1 MTAILAYSDRFRARA
16 GETLAFK
23 VSRETPGPFTATI
36 MKLTGPEAGPQGPDW
51 APVPVDRLSGTAP
64 HQPTLAGSFA
74 AVSAH
79 PLFAGLRDLTLA
91 AYVWPTTP
99 TKGEQAIAGCW
110 CAESG
115 RGFQLAIDDD
125 GRLEARVGDGR
136 TIARATVDT
145 PLPERRWMLA
155 AMTLDTAAGT
165 LTIRQWPVGEARFD
179 TEVARSART
188 ETKVRPDAQDLPFL
202 MAASRAGDGGPT
214 APWSGIAGGA
224 FYNGKIDRPRLSSRA
239 LDAAG
244 IRALMADRIDADIRA
259 GLVAAWDFSRGI
271 PTETLRDSGPNRL
284 DGCTVNLPARAMT
297 GHNWTGET
305 MAWTQRPEH
314 YGAIHFHDDDL
325 VDCNWQTVAEWTV
338 PSDLA
343 SGVYCARFDADGFPF
358 DVPFVVSPPVG
369 VATNRVAFLAS
380 SATYTVYLNNRGR
393 FVSPLTHLYH
403 GRMIV
408 LDDTDELMLRF
419 PEIGVSTYDRHSD
432 GSGVCYSSRHRPATN
447 IRPTGRHWNFH
458 CDLFIVHWLETLA
471 ADGAIDGYDVITDED
486 LHTHGLDLLRPYG
499 VVLTGTHPEYDS
511 TEMLDAL
518 DGYLRSG
525 GRFMYMGGN
534 GFYWRIA
541 HHPTRAG
548 VIEVRRPET
557 GVRAWIAEPGE
568 AHLGFTG
575 EHGGLWRRQGRAPNA
590 LAGVGFISQGFDH
603 CSYYRRQEG
612 AADPRAAFVFAG
624 VTDTVLGDFGL
635 LQGGAA
641 GLEIDSADT
650 RLGTPPHALVLAT
663 SENHSN
669 TYELVP
675 EEVAIPHGASN
686 AVQNRDVHA
695 DMVFFETPNG
705 GAVWSS
711 GSIAYAGSLSWN
723 GYDNNIARLTTNVL
737 VRFADPTPFE
747 MPQ

>member
-1 MTAILAYSDRFRARA
+1 MTAIMAYADRFQARP
-16 GETLAFK
+16 GETVAFK

-36 MKLTGPEAGPQGPDW
+36 MKLTGPEAGPDGPPW
-51 APVPVDRLSGTAP
+51 APVEVDRLSGTAP

-74 AVSAH
+74 AVA
-79 PLFAGLRDLTLA
+79 PNPAFERLADLTLA

-99 TKGEQAIAGCW
+99 HKGEQAIAGCW

-115 RGFQLAIDDD
+115 RGFLLAIDEN
-125 GRLEARVGDGR
+125 GRLEARVGDGQSV
-136 TIARATVDT
+136 ARVAIDT
-145 PLPERRWMLA
+145 PVLARRWMLA
-155 AMTLDTAAGT
+155 ALSLDTATGT
-165 LTIRQWPVGEARFD
+165 LTVHGWPVGEARFD
-179 TEVARSART
+179 TERPRAAATATAVRADAR
-188 ETKVRPDAQDLPFL
+188 DLPVL
-202 MAASRAGDGGPT
+202 MAAYRAGDGGPT
-214 APWSGIAGGA
+214 APWGGIAGGA
-224 FYNGKIDRPRLSSRA
+224 FYNGKIDRPRLAARA

-244 IRALMADRIDADIRA
+244 IRVLMADRLEPDLKAD
-259 GLVAAWDFSRGI
+259 LVSAWDFSRDISG
-271 PTETLRDSGPNRL
+271 ETIRDIGPSRL

-297 GHNWTGET
+297 GHNWTGAA
-305 MAWTQRPEH
+305 MAWTERPDH

-325 VDCNWQTVAEWTV
+325 LDCCWETVADWTV
-338 PSDLA
+338 PDGLA

-358 DVPFVVSPPVG
+358 DVPFVVSPPLG
-369 VATNRVAFLAS
+369 TATNRAAFLAS

-393 FVSPLTHLYH
+393 FLSPLTHLYH

-408 LDDTDELMLRF
+408 MDDTDELMLRF
-419 PEIGVSTYDRHSD
+419 PEIGISTYDRHSD

-447 IRPTGRHWNFH
+447 IRPSGRHWNFH
-458 CDLFIVHWLETLA
+458 CDLFIVHWLEQL
-471 ADGAIDGYDVITDED
+471 GDGYDVITDED
-486 LHTHGLDLLRPYG
+486 LHTHGLELLRPYS

-518 DGYLRSG
+518 DGYLRIG

-541 HHPTRAG
+541 HHPTRPG

-568 AHLGFTG
+568 AHLSFTG
-575 EHGGLWRRQGRAPNA
+575 ESGGLWRRQGRAPNA

-603 CSYYRRQEG
+603 CSYYRRQPG
-612 AADPRAAFVFAG
+612 ADDPRAAFIFAG
-624 VTDTVLGDFGL
+624 VDDEILGDFGH

-650 RLGTPPHALVLAT
+650 RLGTPPHALILAT

-686 AVQNRDVHA
+686 AVQNRDIHA

-723 GYDNNIARLTTNVL
+723 GYDNTMARLTTNVIR
-737 VRFADPTPFE
+737 RFIDPTPFE
-747 MPQ
+747 VPE